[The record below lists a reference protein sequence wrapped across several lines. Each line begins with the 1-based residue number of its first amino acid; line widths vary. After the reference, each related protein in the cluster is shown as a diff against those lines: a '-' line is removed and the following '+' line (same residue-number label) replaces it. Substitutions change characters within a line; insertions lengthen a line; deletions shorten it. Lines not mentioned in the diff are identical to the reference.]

1 MNEKEFEIK
10 YKLYA
15 QMLFNICY
23 GYTKSKVESE
33 DLIQN
38 IFLKYLKYNKTFKT
52 LDDEKYYLIRTTI
65 NECKNYIKSGFKK
78 KEIINQEI
86 IDNSPS
92 LQNNELAI
100 LKRTIDLLDDK
111 YKVVIILYYY
121 QSFNINEIANI
132 LKISISSVK
141 KRLERGRNI
150 LKQLM
155 EV

>member
-1 MNEKEFEIK
+1 MNEKKFEIK

>member
-1 MNEKEFEIK
+1 
-10 YKLYA
+10 
-15 QMLFNICY
+15 MLFNICY

>member
-23 GYTKSKVESE
+23 GYTKSKAESE
-33 DLIQN
+33 DLLQI
-38 IFLKYLKYNKTFKT
+38 IFLKYLNCNKTFKT
-52 LDDEKYYLIRTTI
+52 LDDEKYYLIRITI
-65 NECKNYIKSGFKK
+65 NECKNYIKSRFKK

-100 LKRTIDLLDDK
+100 LKRTINLLDDK

-132 LKISISSVK
+132 LKISISLVK
-141 KRLERGRNI
+141 KRLERGRNK

>member
-23 GYTKSKVESE
+23 GYTKSKIESE
-33 DLIQN
+33 DLLQN
-38 IFLKYLKYNKTFKT
+38 IFLKYIKYNKTFKT
-52 LDDEKYYLIRTTI
+52 LDDEKYYLIRITI
-65 NECKNYIKSGFKK
+65 NECKNYLKSGFKK
-78 KEIINQEI
+78 KEIINNEI

-141 KRLERGRNI
+141 KRLERGRNKI
-150 LKQLM
+150 KQLM